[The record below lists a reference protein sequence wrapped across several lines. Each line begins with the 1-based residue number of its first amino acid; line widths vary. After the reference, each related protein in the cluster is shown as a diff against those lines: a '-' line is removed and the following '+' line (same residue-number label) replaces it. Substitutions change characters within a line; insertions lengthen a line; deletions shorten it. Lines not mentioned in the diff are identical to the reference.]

1 MANEGWSL
9 GDSLL
14 LGVLVALAVAAV
26 WWWLAGADRFR
37 RAGLIGFV
45 VAGLVPLWVNGAVG
59 IMGDEDNP
67 ANLMFVM
74 VSVFGAIGAAL
85 VKFRAAGLARTA
97 QLAAALHVAVVA
109 LLWLR
114 GGEGLP
120 AAALLLAL
128 PWLLSAALLKR
139 ALQAIPHNVAAGT
152 P

>member
-1 MANEGWSL
+1 ML
-9 GDSLL
+9 GA
-14 LGVLVALAVAAV
+14 LVALAVAAV
-26 WWWLAGADRFR
+26 WWWLAGSDRFR
-37 RAGLIGFV
+37 RAGLLAFG

-85 VKFRAAGLARTA
+85 VKFRTASLVRTA
-97 QLAAALHVAVVA
+97 QLAAALHVVVVA

-128 PWLLSAALLKR
+128 PWLFSAALLKR
-139 ALQAIPHNVAAGT
+139 AVRAVPESAAADT